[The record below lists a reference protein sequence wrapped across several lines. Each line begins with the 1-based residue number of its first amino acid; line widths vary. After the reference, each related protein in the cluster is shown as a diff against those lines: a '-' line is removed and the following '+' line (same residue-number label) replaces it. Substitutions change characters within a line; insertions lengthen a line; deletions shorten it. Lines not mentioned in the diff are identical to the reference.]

1 MDLKLQVKQTQTLS
15 QRMIQSAEILQM
27 TSQELNTYINELAL
41 ENPVI
46 DIVEP
51 PTAEEQRES
60 IEQQEWLNSFNEENY
75 YLYQRQ
81 NNDDDYDFKSSW
93 NINTD
98 DGETLQDYLWS
109 QLITEN
115 FTDQETEIIK
125 FMLECLDNKGYL
137 EESTETIASYFGTDT
152 EIVEDLLSDLQALD
166 PSGVCARTLEEC
178 LKLQLERRDILTP
191 VLESI
196 IDNCLEMVA
205 KNQIPE
211 IGRAS
216 CRERV

>member
-125 FMLECLDNKGYL
+125 FMLECLQRRRAA
-137 EESTETIASYFGTDT
+137 ESGAGKRRCSIAKHTG
-152 EIVEDLLSDLQALD
+152 Q
-166 PSGVCARTLEEC
+166 
-178 LKLQLERRDILTP
+178 RR
-191 VLESI
+191 
-196 IDNCLEMVA
+196 A
-205 KNQIPE
+205 KNLPN
-211 IGRAS
+211 AVN
-216 CRERV
+216 ERHKA